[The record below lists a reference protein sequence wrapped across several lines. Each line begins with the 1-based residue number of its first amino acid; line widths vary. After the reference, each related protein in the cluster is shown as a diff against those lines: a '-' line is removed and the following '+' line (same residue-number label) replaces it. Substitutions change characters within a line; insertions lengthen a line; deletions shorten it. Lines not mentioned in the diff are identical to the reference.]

1 VASKEVRP
9 NVEDDPVKMEFT
21 TFTTVLFYLFS
32 LALVVSGLKV
42 ITSRNPVQSAL
53 FLVLSFFSAAGIL
66 MLLQAEFLAILL
78 VLVYVGA
85 VMVLFLFVVMML
97 DINIDVL
104 RRDFG
109 RFIPMALLVGA
120 IIVIEMALVLWHGYG
135 GTVNPLHDAT
145 TQAAMQT
152 AGGEVMSNTRLIGK
166 VIYTDY
172 IFAFEVAGL
181 VLLVAIIAAIALTV
195 SHQKDAKRQV
205 ISEQLKVRR
214 EDRVRL
220 VKMQAEVPAT
230 ASDATPADTPAK

>member
-1 VASKEVRP
+1 MASKEVLP

-53 FLVLSFFSAAGIL
+53 FLVLSFFSAAGIW

-97 DINIDVL
+97 DINVDVL
-104 RRDFG
+104 RRDFS
-109 RFIPMALLVGA
+109 RFIPMALVVGA

-135 GTVNPLHDAT
+135 GTTTPLHDAA
-145 TQAAMQT
+145 TQAA
-152 AGGEVMSNTRLIGK
+152 GGAVLPNTRLIGK
-166 VIYTDY
+166 LIYTDY

-181 VLLVAIIAAIALTV
+181 VLLVAIIAAVALTV

-230 ASDATPADTPAK
+230 ASDAVPSETAAK